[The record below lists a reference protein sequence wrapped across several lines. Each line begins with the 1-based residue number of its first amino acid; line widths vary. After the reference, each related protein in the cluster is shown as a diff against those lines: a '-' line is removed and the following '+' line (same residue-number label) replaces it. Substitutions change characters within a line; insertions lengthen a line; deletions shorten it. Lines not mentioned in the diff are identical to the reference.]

1 MPKNHSWKNKLYYS
15 LIAFFG
21 GLLGVSIIFVVFYL
35 IFDVAR
41 LEKPFPATPLGLFLH
56 FLILVSFVEEGTKF
70 LLIKRNIG
78 QFPYGFLLGFGFGI
92 GEAILKYPF
101 SEIITNPISKSG
113 AVFLHI
119 ITAGII
125 CYFIKKNKPISGFL
139 IAIILHTTF
148 NLLVY

>member
-1 MPKNHSWKNKLYYS
+1 MRKHIYNG

-21 GLLGVSIIFVVFYL
+21 GVFGVSIIFIVFYL
-35 IFDVAR
+35 ISEVGHF
-41 LEKPFPATPLGLFLH
+41 KSPFPATLLGYFLH
-56 FLILVSFVEEGTKF
+56 FLILVSLVEEGVKF

-92 GEAILKYPF
+92 GEAFLKYPF
-101 SEIITNPISKSG
+101 FEIITNFTNKSG
-113 AVFLHI
+113 AIVLHI
-119 ITAGII
+119 ITASII

-139 IAIILHTTF
+139 IAVILHTAF